1 MGAAGREWMLRDW
14 ALPALV
20 QRLRDLLAGDSTC
33 GDPAPYLPSRD
44 CAPLR

>member
-20 QRLRDLLAGDSTC
+20 QRWRGLLAGDSTPV
-33 GDPAPYLPSRD
+33 PAPCRTTVG
-44 CAPLR
+44 